1 MKKYKI
7 EITPLAYQELED
19 IYNYIAN
26 NLQALQTALEQYSR
40 ISKAIF
46 DLDTFPER
54 YTLVDFEPEH
64 SMGIHRMSVDN
75 YSVFYIIIKDRV
87 KVINVLYS
95 ASNIEERLK
104 QR

>member
-26 NLQALQTALEQYSR
+26 YLQAPQTAIEQYSR

-46 DLDTFPER
+46 DLDNFPER
-54 YTLVDFEPEH
+54 YTLVNFEPER
-64 SMGIHRMSVDN
+64 SMGIHRMVVDN
-75 YSVFYIIIKDRV
+75 YSVFYIIISDIV
-87 KVINVLYS
+87 KVTNVLYS

-104 QR
+104 QQ

>member
-26 NLQALQTALEQYSR
+26 NLQAPQTAIEQYSR

-54 YTLVDFEPEH
+54 YTLVNFEPER
-64 SMGIHRMSVDN
+64 SMGIHRMVVDN
-75 YSVFYIIIKDRV
+75 YSVFYIIISDIV
-87 KVINVLYS
+87 KVTNVLYS